1 MDAVEVRWMGRPSE
15 AGGLPRRIPQ
25 QPPVPTTPIPSGSMP
40 TPSGRDALQA
50 GARADASAGASTG
63 YAVAPPAGGGGGLRR
78 GRPLSQRERS
88 LHETIDRLHGERLRL
103 LRQRRLH
110 LALLGFALSI
120 PFHLILIMWFASTY
134 LSGPRGYG
142 GGAGP
147 VTTIELGIIE
157 GEALLDEGPT
167 AEEFAI
173 ADGLGTTDTAAGA
186 VSLEAGAPAIGL
198 ESGGSGSLDAQGGG
212 PVGVGGPSGSGSGGL
227 GPGGGGGGGGASF
240 FGLGGRGS
248 RFVYIVDISGSMAN
262 GARFQVAMDELR
274 RSITALPDFAS
285 FAVYLFSDAAYAPP
299 FQETYLKAMPSNI
312 ARMKKWL
319 DTTSPMGGTE
329 PGDAFQRSL
338 ALSPLPDVIFF
349 LTDGEIPEHV
359 PDFLSQRNGASGKK
373 RVTIHCIAF
382 SNDAGQDSLRRI
394 ARDSEGTFR
403 FVPVGGP

>member
-1 MDAVEVRWMGRPSE
+1 MASVENGVRSVSAPIPT
-15 AGGLPRRIPQ
+15 PRRP
-25 QPPVPTTPIPSGSMP
+25 
-40 TPSGRDALQA
+40 
-50 GARADASAGASTG
+50 
-63 YAVAPPAGGGGGLRR
+63 AVAPTPVQTTSSNSNAPSSAADLRTLRARGGRQAIQTL
-78 GRPLSQRERS
+78 QA
-88 LHETIDRLHGERLRL
+88 TIERLHAERMKL

-110 LALLGFALSI
+110 LALLGFALSV
-120 PFHLILIMWFASTY
+120 PFHLILIIWFASTY
-134 LSGPRGYG
+134 LHGPAGYG
-142 GGAGP
+142 GGDGP
-147 VTTIELGIIE
+147 VTTIELGVLS
-157 GEALLDEGPT
+157 GEALADEGPS
-167 AEEFAI
+167 AEDFAV
-173 ADGLGTTDTAAGA
+173 ADGLGETDTSAGP

-198 ESGGSGSLDAQGGG
+198 DMGGTGSLDAQGGG
-212 PVGVGGPSGSGSGGL
+212 PVGVGGPSGQGGSGL

-274 RSITALPDFAS
+274 RSITALPDFAN

-299 FQETYLKAMPSNI
+299 FQETYLKAMPSNV
-312 ARMKKWL
+312 ARVKKWL

-329 PGDAFQRSL
+329 PSDAFQRSL

-349 LTDGEIPEHV
+349 LTDGEIPEHI
-359 PDFLSQRNGASGKK
+359 PDYLSQRNGASGKK
-373 RVTIHCIAF
+373 RVVIHCIAF